1 MARSENENNY
11 YSMMGSYFN
20 EKSCGTI
27 NEKLSNFPKFVSRQD
42 LSRFLYKYELFK
54 KVIDVHGSI
63 VECGVHMGGG
73 TYAFANLSSILEP
86 YNYQR
91 KIFGFDTYAGFP
103 SVDAKDLTTQKGSEV
118 AKVGAFNVEGDIL
131 ADLATC
137 NELYNM
143 NRPIGHMN
151 KVSFIKGDVGETIP
165 QFLKDNPQLIIS
177 LLYLDFDIYKPTQ
190 VALEALIDRVPKG
203 GIIAFDELNNEDWP
217 GETEAV
223 HEVVG
228 LKNLRLQR
236 IPFEPCRSFAIVE

>member
-1 MARSENENNY
+1 MARNDNENNY
-11 YSMMGSYFN
+11 YSQMNTYFS

-42 LSRFLYKYELFK
+42 LSRFLYKYEIFQ
-54 KVIDVHGSI
+54 KVLNVHGSI

-73 TYAFANLSSILEP
+73 TYAFANLSAILEP

-91 KIFGFDTYAGFP
+91 RIFGFDTYAGFP
-103 SVDAKDLTTQKGSEV
+103 SVDAKDHTTEKGSEV

-131 ADLATC
+131 ADLEVC

-143 NRPIGHMN
+143 NRPTGHMN
-151 KVSFIKGDVGETIP
+151 KVSFIKGDVEDTIP
-165 QFLKDNPQLIIS
+165 QFLKDNPQLVIS

-190 VALEALIDRVPKG
+190 VALKALIDRVPRG

-223 HEVVG
+223 HEIIG
-228 LKNLRLQR
+228 LKNLKLQR